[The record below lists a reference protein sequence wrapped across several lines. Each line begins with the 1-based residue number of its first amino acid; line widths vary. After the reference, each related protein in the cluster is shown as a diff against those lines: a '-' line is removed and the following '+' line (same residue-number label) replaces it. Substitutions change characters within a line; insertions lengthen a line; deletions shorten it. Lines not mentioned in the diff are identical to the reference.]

1 MEKWYNFVDYH
12 RKRAN
17 MRFHVE
23 LNKRTILAA
32 IVVYMIAFYAW
43 NISLP
48 VDSRPWSVGD
58 DTFSA
63 VGSLAAAIWLA
74 LGYRAYEPTERRF
87 WLLVTFG
94 AFSYFCADAIWFVIE
109 TVLSRKVP
117 SPGLPDVFYLLSA
130 LFYMITFILKIVP
143 REKRFSSAPMFDIAI
158 IMTVATSLSWE
169 FVIKPI
175 FLKDG
180 GVITPSILISLA
192 YLASD
197 LALLFGALCLYWVL
211 ENVRSRKSMLYFIF
225 GMVLQI
231 AADSVYYSP
240 FASDNRWKIS
250 ILDPLYT
257 LSLFLIAIGGYV
269 SRNPGAKITPQ
280 ASLKIY
286 NGSLRLTLPYAMIIL
301 LLVTLLLQQDHVSF
315 LMWGFATSII
325 LIILRQLSSYRVKL
339 RNASE
344 ELRSTRNYLESFVNH
359 TSDAI
364 HVTDL
369 SGNVLQ
375 MNAAFERMYGWSAE
389 EMLGKPLSNIPERLE
404 QDFEN
409 ILMTIYRNE
418 SVTDYET
425 VRYTKSGQTIDVSI
439 TISPI
444 RDEKDAVVAVA
455 SITRNISARKQ
466 AEEALLQSEK
476 LSVIGQLAAGV
487 AHEIRNPLT
496 TLKGFV
502 QLQQKGISLQEDNL
516 KLMLAELERIN
527 LIVSEFLVLAKPQA
541 RNFQPVNIK
550 AIMVEIGAF
559 LQPQANLHNIMFLT
573 EFQEELPPVY
583 GEMNQL
589 KQVFINVLKNAMEAM
604 PSGGTVK
611 IELHPEAPGHLVVRV
626 IDQGCGIP
634 QEALN
639 RLGDPFFTNKEN
651 GTGLGIMV
659 CKRIIADHKGTISFS
674 SKQGLGTTVE
684 IRLPASLRQ
693 AFAGL

>member
-1 MEKWYNFVDYH
+1 
-12 RKRAN
+12 
-17 MRFHVE
+17 
-23 LNKRTILAA
+23 
-32 IVVYMIAFYAW
+32 
-43 NISLP
+43 
-48 VDSRPWSVGD
+48 
-58 DTFSA
+58 
-63 VGSLAAAIWLA
+63 
-74 LGYRAYEPTERRF
+74 
-87 WLLVTFG
+87 
-94 AFSYFCADAIWFVIE
+94 
-109 TVLSRKVP
+109 
-117 SPGLPDVFYLLSA
+117 
-130 LFYMITFILKIVP
+130 
-143 REKRFSSAPMFDIAI
+143 
-158 IMTVATSLSWE
+158 
-169 FVIKPI
+169 
-175 FLKDG
+175 
-180 GVITPSILISLA
+180 
-192 YLASD
+192 
-197 LALLFGALCLYWVL
+197 
-211 ENVRSRKSMLYFIF
+211 
-225 GMVLQI
+225 
-231 AADSVYYSP
+231 
-240 FASDNRWKIS
+240 
-250 ILDPLYT
+250 
-257 LSLFLIAIGGYV
+257 
-269 SRNPGAKITPQ
+269 
-280 ASLKIY
+280 
-286 NGSLRLTLPYAMIIL
+286 
-301 LLVTLLLQQDHVSF
+301 
-315 LMWGFATSII
+315 
-325 LIILRQLSSYRVKL
+325 
-339 RNASE
+339 
-344 ELRSTRNYLESFVNH
+344 
-359 TSDAI
+359 
-364 HVTDL
+364 
-369 SGNVLQ
+369 
-375 MNAAFERMYGWSAE
+375 MNAAFEQMYGWSAK
-389 EMLGKPLSNIPERLE
+389 EMLGERLSNIPERLE